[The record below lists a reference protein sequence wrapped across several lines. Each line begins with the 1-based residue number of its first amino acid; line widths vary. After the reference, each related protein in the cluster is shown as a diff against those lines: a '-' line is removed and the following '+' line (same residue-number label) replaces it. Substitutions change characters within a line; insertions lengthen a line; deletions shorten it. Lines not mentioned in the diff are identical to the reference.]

1 MKVQARC
8 AYRCWVNLTL
18 VNPGEVCEI
27 EHDGPLA
34 TMRKGSSWVFEFDR
48 TMAGTGEAP
57 AIGGFICKACGKSFD
72 AVQQLGNHTKSDHQK
87 TGWNPPKVEAD
98 PETEPEK
105 PEGSNSA
112 GNMRGVK
119 PLHCKGCG
127 ELFPN
132 VHVLA
137 KHKPVCSGAVSKGP
151 AEAAQA
157 TPA

>member
-1 MKVQARC
+1 MIVKARC

-57 AIGGFICKACGKSFD
+57 ALGGFICKDCGKSFD
-72 AVQQLGNHTKSDHQK
+72 AVQQLGNHTKHDHQK
-87 TGWNPPKVEAD
+87 TGWNPPKMEAHEEVEEAD
-98 PETEPEK
+98 PAPKPPRKPRSPGTYKCKVPGCGQQFDSLPKVLAHRRSDHK
-105 PEGSNSA
+105 PESQS
-112 GNMRGVK
+112 
-119 PLHCKGCG
+119 
-127 ELFPN
+127 
-132 VHVLA
+132 
-137 KHKPVCSGAVSKGP
+137 ST
-151 AEAAQA
+151 QA